1 MSRKIFFVFLFMFI
15 FSLNFISA
23 IPPQTN
29 INTNEGLEISYP
41 KFDSILVGKDFNL
54 SIHVFNISNGLIITN
69 ADCELEIYNQSGN
82 HLIDNLNLTQI
93 SDEYNVLLSGEN
105 LTNEGIYS
113 YNIYCNTTSLGGF
126 VDGNFQIT
134 TNGRESDSLQL
145 YTRIFLL
152 LFFMFT
158 IFLIQWN
165 KGRIDYDKWYNQIAE
180 KYRTKNTFRW
190 VLSALGYNL
199 LKNSYVFSYLVGLLG
214 MLVLTELILLFNITS
229 VLLIMKIVLA
239 LYTWGAL
246 VVVMVFFSQVQE
258 WIFEWKEDLEKIKW
272 GELTSPK

>member
-1 MSRKIFFVFLFMFI
+1 MFI